1 MAETSDVRRLVRE
14 AIEEAQA
21 AATKRRIRV
30 ASATREGE
38 RVIRQIATP
47 LFRTIAN
54 ALKAEGQLFRVDT
67 PTGAVRLTALGGSE
81 NFVELALDTARDPPV
96 VELRVNRVRGRRV
109 ALEERVVCQDPGIGS
124 LTEDAIL
131 DVVMPA
137 LLPFLE

>member
-1 MAETSDVRRLVRE
+1 MAETSDVRRRVRE
-14 AIEEAQA
+14 AIDEAQA
-21 AATKRRIRV
+21 AAAQRRVRV

-47 LFRTIAN
+47 LFHTIAN

-67 PTGAVRLTALGGSE
+67 PAGAVRLTARGVSE
-81 NFVELALDTARDPPV
+81 NFIELALDTARDPPV
-96 VELRVNRVRGRRV
+96 IELRVNRVRGRRV

-124 LTEDAIL
+124 LTEAAIL
-131 DVVMPA
+131 EVVVQA

>member
-1 MAETSDVRRLVRE
+1 VRE

-67 PTGAVRLTALGGSE
+67 PPGAVRLTALGGSE
-81 NFVELALDTARDPPV
+81 NFVELALDTARHPPV

-131 DVVMPA
+131 EVVMPA